1 MQRFSGNALPLR
13 RRMLRIGL
21 PAALIALAALFMRRL
36 LGEALA
42 LILGAAAVAFLL
54 EPLTRVY
61 ERRLAR
67 PRAALAAMGTV
78 LGALAAAIWLLLPS
92 LIQEATL
99 LARQLPESL
108 KQVQSA
114 LASASAWLEAQ
125 LPGVRLPEPQLDSAM
140 LSSLA
145 GGTLS
150 VAGGVADFSC
160 LVSLMFVLGYFFLC
174 DRDRL
179 LIRMELL
186 VPRAVRPTAVRMGNA
201 VCRELR
207 LYLRGQGLIALA
219 VGALAAVGLALIGL
233 RSALVLGVIV
243 GVLNMIPY
251 FGPVLGG
258 IPAVLAAL
266 GGGWKKAALTVF
278 VLWAV
283 QQADGMVISP
293 RILGGV
299 TGLSPAAV
307 LIAIFVGSH
316 VCGILGM
323 LLALPVLMTFRTA
336 YRIFVQ
342 RHENV

>member
-1 MQRFSGNALPLR
+1 MQRFSRNALPLR

-21 PAALIALAALFMRRL
+21 PAALIALAAFFMRRL
-36 LGEALA
+36 LGEALT

-150 VAGGVADFSC
+150 VAGSVADFSC

-316 VCGILGM
+316 VCGVLGM

>member
-1 MQRFSGNALPLR
+1 MQRFSRNALPLR

>member
-1 MQRFSGNALPLR
+1 MQRFSRNALPLR
-13 RRMLRIGL
+13 KRMLRIGL
-21 PAALIALAALFMRRL
+21 PAALIALGAFL
-36 LGEALA
+36 LRSLLREALA
-42 LILGAAAVAFLL
+42 LILGAAATAFLL
-54 EPLTRVY
+54 EPIARAF
-61 ERRLAR
+61 ERRLPR
-67 PRAALAAMGTV
+67 PRAALAALAAV
-78 LGALAAAIWLLLPS
+78 LGALAASIWLLLPS

-99 LARQLPESL
+99 LTQQLPDSIR
-108 KQVQSA
+108 QVQAA
-114 LASASAWLEAQ
+114 LARASAWLETQ
-125 LPGVRLPEPQLDSAM
+125 LPGVRLPEPQLDAAA

-150 VAGGVADFSC
+150 FAGGVADFSY
-160 LVSLMFVLGYFFLC
+160 LLSLMVVLGYFFLC
-174 DRDRL
+174 DREKL

-219 VGALAAVGLALIGL
+219 VGALATVGLALIGL
-233 RSALVLGVIV
+233 RSALVLGAIV

-266 GGGWKKAALTVF
+266 GGGWKKAALTVL

-307 LIAIFVGSH
+307 LVAIFVGSK

>member
-1 MQRFSGNALPLR
+1 MQRFSRNALPLR

-21 PAALIALAALFMRRL
+21 PAALIALAALFMHRL

-145 GGTLS
+145 GVTLS

>member
-1 MQRFSGNALPLR
+1 MQRFSRNALPLR

-21 PAALIALAALFMRRL
+21 PAALIALAALFMHRL

-150 VAGGVADFSC
+150 VAGSVADFSC

>member
-1 MQRFSGNALPLR
+1 MQRFSRNALPLR

-21 PAALIALAALFMRRL
+21 PAALIALAAFFMRRL
-36 LGEALA
+36 LGEALT

-201 VCRELR
+201 ICRELR

>member
-1 MQRFSGNALPLR
+1 
-13 RRMLRIGL
+13 
-21 PAALIALAALFMRRL
+21 MRRL

-150 VAGGVADFSC
+150 VAGSVADFSC

>member
-1 MQRFSGNALPLR
+1 MQRFSRNALPLR

-21 PAALIALAALFMRRL
+21 PAALIALAAFFMRRL
-36 LGEALA
+36 LGEALT

-54 EPLTRVY
+54 EPLTRAY

-150 VAGGVADFSC
+150 VAGSVADFSC

>member
-1 MQRFSGNALPLR
+1 MQRFSRNALPLR

-21 PAALIALAALFMRRL
+21 PAALIALAAFFMRRL
-36 LGEALA
+36 LGEALT

-92 LIQEATL
+92 LIQEARL

-150 VAGGVADFSC
+150 VAGSVADFSC

>member
-1 MQRFSGNALPLR
+1 MQRFSRNALPLR

-21 PAALIALAALFMRRL
+21 PAALIALAAFFMRRL
-36 LGEALA
+36 LGEALT

-61 ERRLAR
+61 ERRLTR

-150 VAGGVADFSC
+150 VAGSVADFSC

>member
-1 MQRFSGNALPLR
+1 MQRFSRNALPLR

-21 PAALIALAALFMRRL
+21 PAALIALAAFFMRRL

-92 LIQEATL
+92 LIQEATF

-150 VAGGVADFSC
+150 VAGSVADFSC

>member
-1 MQRFSGNALPLR
+1 MPRLSRNALPLR

-21 PAALIALAALFMRRL
+21 PAALIALAAFFMRRL
-36 LGEALA
+36 LGEALT

>member
-1 MQRFSGNALPLR
+1 MQRFSRNALPLR

-21 PAALIALAALFMRRL
+21 PAALIALAALFMHRL

>member
-1 MQRFSGNALPLR
+1 MQRFSRNALPLR

-125 LPGVRLPEPQLDSAM
+125 LPGVRLPEPQLDSAT

-150 VAGGVADFSC
+150 VAGSVADFSC

>member
-1 MQRFSGNALPLR
+1 
-13 RRMLRIGL
+13 
-21 PAALIALAALFMRRL
+21 
-36 LGEALA
+36 
-42 LILGAAAVAFLL
+42 
-54 EPLTRVY
+54 
-61 ERRLAR
+61 
-67 PRAALAAMGTV
+67 
-78 LGALAAAIWLLLPS
+78 
-92 LIQEATL
+92 
-99 LARQLPESL
+99 
-108 KQVQSA
+108 
-114 LASASAWLEAQ
+114 
-125 LPGVRLPEPQLDSAM
+125 
-140 LSSLA
+140 
-145 GGTLS
+145 
-150 VAGGVADFSC
+150 
-160 LVSLMFVLGYFFLC
+160 MFVLGYFFLC
-174 DRDRL
+174 DHDRL

>member
-1 MQRFSGNALPLR
+1 MQRFSRNALPLR

-21 PAALIALAALFMRRL
+21 PAALIALAAFFMRRL
-36 LGEALA
+36 LGEALT

-125 LPGVRLPEPQLDSAM
+125 LPGVRLPEPQLDSVM

-150 VAGGVADFSC
+150 VAGSVADFSC

-219 VGALAAVGLALIGL
+219 VGALAAVGLSLIGL

>member
-1 MQRFSGNALPLR
+1 MQRFSRNALPLR

-125 LPGVRLPEPQLDSAM
+125 LPGVRLPKPQLDSAM

>member
-1 MQRFSGNALPLR
+1 MQRFSRNALPLR

-125 LPGVRLPEPQLDSAM
+125 LPGVRMPEPQLDSAM

>member
-1 MQRFSGNALPLR
+1 MQRFSRNALPLR

-36 LGEALA
+36 LGEALT

-54 EPLTRVY
+54 EPLTRIY

-125 LPGVRLPEPQLDSAM
+125 LPGVRLPEPQLDSVM

-150 VAGGVADFSC
+150 VAGSVADFSC

-219 VGALAAVGLALIGL
+219 VGALAAVGLSLIGL

>member
-1 MQRFSGNALPLR
+1 MQRFSRNALPLR
-13 RRMLRIGL
+13 MRMLRIGL
-21 PAALIALAALFMRRL
+21 PAALIALAAFFMRRL
-36 LGEALA
+36 LGEALT

-114 LASASAWLEAQ
+114 LASASAWLETQ

-150 VAGGVADFSC
+150 VAGSVADFSC

-219 VGALAAVGLALIGL
+219 VGALATVGLALIGL

>member
-1 MQRFSGNALPLR
+1 MQRFSRNALPLR

-21 PAALIALAALFMRRL
+21 PAALIALAAFFMRRL
-36 LGEALA
+36 LGEALT

-78 LGALAAAIWLLLPS
+78 LGSLAAAIWLLLPS

-108 KQVQSA
+108 KRVQSA

-150 VAGGVADFSC
+150 VAGSVADFSC

-307 LIAIFVGSH
+307 LRAIFVGSH

>member
-1 MQRFSGNALPLR
+1 MQRFSRNALPLR

-21 PAALIALAALFMRRL
+21 PAALIALAAFFMRRL
-36 LGEALA
+36 LGEALT

-54 EPLTRVY
+54 EPLTRGY

>member
-1 MQRFSGNALPLR
+1 MQRFSRNALPLR

-21 PAALIALAALFMRRL
+21 PAALIALAALFMHRL

-54 EPLTRVY
+54 EPLTRGY

-150 VAGGVADFSC
+150 VAGSVADFSC

-243 GVLNMIPY
+243 GVEHDSLFRAGAGRHSRRAGGAGRRMEEGGADR
-251 FGPVLGG
+251 FRALGRAAG
-258 IPAVLAAL
+258 RRHGHLAAHSRRRDRSFP
-266 GGGWKKAALTVF
+266 GGGADSHLRRLPRLRHSGHASGAAG
-278 VLWAV
+278 
-283 QQADGMVISP
+283 ADDFSNSI
-293 RILGGV
+293 
-299 TGLSPAAV
+299 
-307 LIAIFVGSH
+307 
-316 VCGILGM
+316 
-323 LLALPVLMTFRTA
+323 
-336 YRIFVQ
+336 
-342 RHENV
+342 

>member
-1 MQRFSGNALPLR
+1 MQRFSRNALPLR

-21 PAALIALAALFMRRL
+21 PAALIALAALFMHRL

-150 VAGGVADFSC
+150 VAGSVADFSC

-186 VPRAVRPTAVRMGNA
+186 VPRTVRPTAVRMGNA

>member
-1 MQRFSGNALPLR
+1 MQRFSRNALPLR

-36 LGEALA
+36 LGEALT

-125 LPGVRLPEPQLDSAM
+125 LPGVRLPKPQLDSAM

>member
-1 MQRFSGNALPLR
+1 MQRFSRNALPLR

-36 LGEALA
+36 LGEALT

-125 LPGVRLPEPQLDSAM
+125 LPGVRMPEPQLDSAM

-150 VAGGVADFSC
+150 VAGSVADFSC

>member
-1 MQRFSGNALPLR
+1 MQRFSRNALPLR

-67 PRAALAAMGTV
+67 PRAALATMGTV

-150 VAGGVADFSC
+150 VAGSVADFSC

>member
-1 MQRFSGNALPLR
+1 MQRFSRNALPLR

-54 EPLTRVY
+54 EPLSSVY

-78 LGALAAAIWLLLPS
+78 LGALAAVIWLLLPS

>member
-1 MQRFSGNALPLR
+1 MQRFSRNALPLR

-21 PAALIALAALFMRRL
+21 PAALIALAAFFMRRL
-36 LGEALA
+36 LGEALT

-150 VAGGVADFSC
+150 VAGSVADFSC

-186 VPRAVRPTAVRMGNA
+186 VPCAVRPTAVRMGNA

>member
-1 MQRFSGNALPLR
+1 MQRFSRNALPLR
-13 RRMLRIGL
+13 RRMLRICL
-21 PAALIALAALFMRRL
+21 PAALIALAAFFMRRL
-36 LGEALA
+36 LGEALT

-125 LPGVRLPEPQLDSAM
+125 LPGVRLPEPQLDSAT

-145 GGTLS
+145 GGTLN
-150 VAGGVADFSC
+150 VAGSVADFSC

>member
-1 MQRFSGNALPLR
+1 MQRFSRNALPLR

-21 PAALIALAALFMRRL
+21 PAALIALAAFFMRRL
-36 LGEALA
+36 LGEALT

-61 ERRLAR
+61 ERRLTR

-160 LVSLMFVLGYFFLC
+160 LGSLMFVLGYFFLC

-293 RILGGV
+293 RILSGV

>member
-1 MQRFSGNALPLR
+1 MQRFSRNALPLR

-21 PAALIALAALFMRRL
+21 PAALIALAVFFMRRL
-36 LGEALA
+36 LGEALT

-125 LPGVRLPEPQLDSAM
+125 LPGVRLPEPQLDSAT

-150 VAGGVADFSC
+150 VAGSVADFSC

>member
-1 MQRFSGNALPLR
+1 MQRFSRNALPLR

-78 LGALAAAIWLLLPS
+78 LGTLAAAIWLLLPS

>member
-1 MQRFSGNALPLR
+1 MQRFSRNVLPLR

-21 PAALIALAALFMRRL
+21 PAALIALAAFFMRRL
-36 LGEALA
+36 LGEALT

-150 VAGGVADFSC
+150 VAGSVADFSC

-186 VPRAVRPTAVRMGNA
+186 IPRAVRPTAVRMGNA

>member
-1 MQRFSGNALPLR
+1 MQRFSRNALPLR

-21 PAALIALAALFMRRL
+21 PAALIALAAFFMRRL
-36 LGEALA
+36 LGEALT

-150 VAGGVADFSC
+150 VAGSVADFSC

-186 VPRAVRPTAVRMGNA
+186 IPRAVRPTAVRMGNA

>member
-1 MQRFSGNALPLR
+1 MQRFSRNALPLR

-67 PRAALAAMGTV
+67 PRAALATMGTV

-92 LIQEATL
+92 LIQEAAL

-114 LASASAWLEAQ
+114 LAGASAWLEAQ

-150 VAGGVADFSC
+150 VAGSVADFSC

-266 GGGWKKAALTVF
+266 GGGWKKAALTVL
-278 VLWAV
+278 VLWVV

-316 VCGILGM
+316 VCGVLGM

>member
-1 MQRFSGNALPLR
+1 MQRFSRNALPLR

-78 LGALAAAIWLLLPS
+78 LGSLAAAIWLLLPS

-125 LPGVRLPEPQLDSAM
+125 LPGVRLPKPQLDSAM

>member
-1 MQRFSGNALPLR
+1 MQRFSRNALPLR

-21 PAALIALAALFMRRL
+21 PAALIALAAFFMRRL
-36 LGEALA
+36 LGEALT

-54 EPLTRVY
+54 EPLTRGY

-114 LASASAWLEAQ
+114 LARASAWLEAQ

-150 VAGGVADFSC
+150 VAGSVADFSC

>member
-1 MQRFSGNALPLR
+1 MQRFSRNALPLR

-266 GGGWKKAALTVF
+266 SGGWKKAALTVF

>member
-1 MQRFSGNALPLR
+1 MQRFSRNALPLR

-21 PAALIALAALFMRRL
+21 PAALIALAAFFMRRL